1 MIIEVVGL
9 KKVSFSGK
17 DGNRIEGVNLYY
29 TAENQSNVEGLE
41 AGKIFISNQK
51 CLDLGLSKID
61 SGSYELFYNRFG
73 KVDFL
78 KKI

>member
-9 KKVSFSGK
+9 KQVSFT
-17 DGNRIEGVNLYY
+17 GNAGNKIEGVNLYY

-51 CLDLGLSKID
+51 CRDLGLSKID